1 MFTTLIKVLKEQADR
16 GIYHTRKN
24 GELVQKLF
32 TKDADLVYEVTDPTS
47 HYHGEKYA
55 FFIIEAE
62 DGDKVRYCDWD
73 HNLEKDYYFDK
84 YKMYWDYCKITE
96 MCKELL
102 RQSKPI
108 PYKMDDLLGNKLL
121 TFFNRI
127 IDEEF

>member
-1 MFTTLIKVLKEQADR
+1 M
-16 GIYHTRKN
+16 IYRTDEM
-24 GELVQKLF
+24 GEISICVDNK
-32 TKDADLVYEVTDPTS
+32 
-47 HYHGEKYA
+47 GE
-55 FFIIEAE
+55 
-62 DGDKVRYCDWD
+62 
-73 HNLEKDYYFDK
+73 
-84 YKMYWDYCKITE
+84 ITE

>member
-1 MFTTLIKVLKEQADR
+1 M
-16 GIYHTRKN
+16 
-24 GELVQKLF
+24 GEISICVDNK
-32 TKDADLVYEVTDPTS
+32 
-47 HYHGEKYA
+47 GEIA
-55 FFIIEAE
+55 
-62 DGDKVRYCDWD
+62 
-73 HNLEKDYYFDK
+73 
-84 YKMYWDYCKITE
+84 E